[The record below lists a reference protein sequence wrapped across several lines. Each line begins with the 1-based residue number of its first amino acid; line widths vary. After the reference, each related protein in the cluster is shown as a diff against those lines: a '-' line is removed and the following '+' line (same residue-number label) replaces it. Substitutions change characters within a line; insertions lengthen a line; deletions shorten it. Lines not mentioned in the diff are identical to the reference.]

1 MEDSTPPP
9 DEVPQFECPFCGKSV
24 GVSDPAQTVF
34 QCPDCGQQFFA
45 PTTAEEDS
53 TATHEQAQAQAA
65 DEEARREAELSELRI
80 SQVANLRRGAIRSRS
95 WFIVGAVACV
105 VGASQFVYFAIER
118 YRGGE
123 RHGPLRD
130 ALGAAILLMIVP
142 YFMRKIRVLGKE
154 IAESRL
160 KDPATPPDFS
170 TLSDGS
176 QRWAN
181 LDQLA
186 GTDKKE

>member
-24 GVSDPAQTVF
+24 GVSDPAQTVL
-34 QCPDCGQQFFA
+34 QCPACGQQFF
-45 PTTAEEDS
+45 PQTASEEDS
-53 TATHEQAQAQAA
+53 ASDNEQAQAHTA

-105 VGASQFVYFAIER
+105 VGASQFVYFAIEK
-118 YRGGE
+118 YRAGE
-123 RHGPLRD
+123 RRGPLRD
-130 ALGAAILLMIVP
+130 AICAAILLMIVP
-142 YFMRKIRVLGKE
+142 YFLRKIRILGQE
-154 IAESRL
+154 ISESRL

-176 QRWAN
+176 QQWTN

>member
-1 MEDSTPPP
+1 
-9 DEVPQFECPFCGKSV
+9 V
-24 GVSDPAQTVF
+24 GVSDPAQTVL
-34 QCPDCGQQFFA
+34 QCPACGQQFFA
-45 PTTAEEDS
+45 PSTPEEDS
-53 TATHEQAQAQAA
+53 TSNHEQAQAQAA

-123 RHGPLRD
+123 RSGPLRD
-130 ALGAAILLMIVP
+130 GLCAAILLMIVP
-142 YFMRKIRVLGKE
+142 YFMRKIRLLGKE

-160 KDPATPPDFS
+160 KEPATPPDFT

>member
-142 YFMRKIRVLGKE
+142 LLHAEDSCTRERDCRVTVEGPGNATRFFH
-154 IAESRL
+154 AERWE
-160 KDPATPPDFS
+160 PAMGEPGPTRRN
-170 TLSDGS
+170 G
-176 QRWAN
+176 
-181 LDQLA
+181 
-186 GTDKKE
+186 